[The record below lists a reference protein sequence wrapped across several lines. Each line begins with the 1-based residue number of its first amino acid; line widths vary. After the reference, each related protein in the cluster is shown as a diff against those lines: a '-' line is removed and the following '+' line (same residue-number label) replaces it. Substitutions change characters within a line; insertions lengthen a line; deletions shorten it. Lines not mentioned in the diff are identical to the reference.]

1 MKFLCLKAALIY
13 GSKYLEG
20 SWTAYAFSE
29 TAIEE
34 GVPSLLVNNLSNHE
48 LSTRC
53 IRSDLSSFLSSYPQ
67 IHLES
72 HDYPYNNYATIV
84 PMGTSCLESWYFS
97 VQDPPLGNTINDFPP
112 SSLYST
118 FCPLRS

>member
-13 GSKYLEG
+13 GSKYWEG
-20 SWTAYAFSE
+20 SWTAYAFSG

-34 GVPSLLVNNLSNHE
+34 DVPSLLVNNLSNHE

-53 IRSDLSSFLSSYPQ
+53 VRPDLNFFLNSYPQ

-84 PMGTSCLESWYFS
+84 PMSTSCQASWYSS
-97 VQDPPLGNTINDFPP
+97 VQDPPLGNTINDSSPP
-112 SSLYST
+112 Q
-118 FCPLRS
+118 